1 VGERT
6 GARLLAV
13 AALAFL
19 LFNYPLLAIVD
30 KPVTVFGL
38 PLLWTY
44 LLTAWALVIGLVA
57 WITRDP

>member
-1 VGERT
+1 MGERT